1 MFDTLF
7 RYGAVVRRHR
17 EGPLATERTAYLA
30 HLAARGSPV
39 GTLLHRARYCLAVA
53 HALESLPPSRAL
65 TDAEITT
72 LARSWA
78 AGRVEGKRALTPRWP
93 YENFRTAAT
102 EFLKAVGRWMPPHPA
117 QPPFCQR
124 EVDDFVA
131 SQERDRLLSPVTCRH
146 RRWHV
151 ERFLAYLQQR
161 GCELGATTPEDV
173 DAYFRHAAA
182 RWSRVSLRSAA
193 FALRAWFGQ
202 CEAKAWTRPG
212 LAAAILVPRVYR
224 DEGLPL
230 GPTWGQVA
238 RLLTLVGGDTP
249 LHLRNTAILRVLAI
263 YGLRSGEVRRLA
275 VQDVDWQR
283 GRLRITRSKSG
294 RHETYP
300 LEASVAC
307 AVERYLRE
315 ARPPTSLPTLFL
327 TLRAPF
333 RPLSA
338 GALYYLVQRGLLP
351 DQPRKSRGPHGLRHA
366 CARHLIDAGLSFKE
380 VGDHL
385 GHQSPDSTRVYAKV
399 DVAALRLVAMED
411 LGGLT

>member
-7 RYGAVVRRHR
+7 RYDAVIRRHR
-17 EGPLATERTAYLA
+17 EGPLAAERAAYLA
-30 HLAARGSPV
+30 HLAARGSPM
-39 GTLLHRARYCLAVA
+39 GTLLHRARYCLAIA
-53 HALESLPPSRAL
+53 HVLESLPPGQAL
-65 TDAEITT
+65 TDAEILA

-78 AGRVEGKRALTPRWP
+78 GGRVEGGRALTARWP
-93 YENFRTAAT
+93 QENFRTAAT
-102 EFLKAVGRWMPPHPA
+102 EFLKVLGRWMPARPA
-117 QPPFCQR
+117 RPRFYPSEVDGFVATQR
-124 EVDDFVA
+124 E
-131 SQERDRLLSPVTCRH
+131 RLLSPVTCQN

-151 ERFLAYLQQR
+151 ERLLDYLHQR
-161 GCELGATTPEDV
+161 DCELGATTPEDV
-173 DAYFRHAAA
+173 DAYFRHAAV

-193 FALRAWFGQ
+193 FALRAWFGH

-230 GPTWGQVA
+230 GPTWDQVA

-249 LHLRNTAILRVLAI
+249 LHLRNTAILRLLAI

-300 LEASVAC
+300 LEASVAH
-307 AVERYLRE
+307 AVDRYLHD
-315 ARPPTSLPTLFL
+315 ARPPSSHPTLFL
-327 TLRAPF
+327 TIRAPF

-338 GALYYLVQRGLLP
+338 GALHHLVQRGLLP
-351 DQPRKSRGPHGLRHA
+351 DQPRKGRGPHGLRHA

-399 DVAALRLVAMED
+399 DLAALRLVAIED
-411 LGGLT
+411 LGGLA